1 MEQGRHVEITHLGM
15 SLAGILEHIADWLAL
30 LVELWIILAL
40 AVHLH
45 IVGILLHVSWQ
56 LVGIVELVVVVIG
69 TLGGYGHAS
78 LALGKV
84 RLQQLS
90 KGVLGELQT

>member
-1 MEQGRHVEITHLGM
+1 M
-15 SLAGILEHIADWLAL
+15 SLAGILEHVADGLAL
-30 LVELWIILAL
+30 LVELGIVLAL

-45 IVGILLHVSWQ
+45 VVGILLDIAWQ
-56 LVGIVELVVVVIG
+56 LVGVVELVVVIIG
-69 TLGGYGHAS
+69 ALGGYGHAS